1 MKITDKCHRYS
12 LDQIDQSTK
21 QIHGE
26 KQDLQFLNT
35 EDGRQTHGV
44 TTQEVI
50 RALIGPHLVLQ

>member
-1 MKITDKCHRYS
+1 MNVTDKGHRYS
-12 LDQIDQSTK
+12 LDQIDPSTK

-50 RALIGPHLVLQ
+50 RALI